1 MEIMPSGPY
10 GVYVVLPV
18 EQVLRYVAEVARLLH
33 PEKEETIAKEST
45 QKFGLA
51 VTSTAL
57 MVRNVMQ
64 LSMAKEACELFLSG
78 WFNAC

>member
-1 MEIMPSGPY
+1 M
-10 GVYVVLPV
+10 LLV

-33 PEKEETIAKEST
+33 PERVETTAKEST

-57 MVRNVMQ
+57 MVRNLMQ
-64 LSMAKEACELFLSG
+64 LSMAKEACMLFLSRS
-78 WFNAC
+78 FNAC